1 MFSEPRYLR
10 RPLYHPWTSLCEAA
24 NGPRG
29 NGWGARPNKIPS
41 RHAVLRGIPTGGG
54 PSQGDLPALPTKGLG
69 PLSRGGAT
77 ETGDFELQLRSVRGV
92 ISPLSRESHANVL
105 FARGLCAPARVPQPT
120 IGGRRCGVTLSIWPP
135 PPRKPRFSIVSRRE
149 SKRWRRM
156 DANARLCL
164 LLICRM
170 RRLETLRFQTLNRTL
185 VQCSS

>member
-1 MFSEPRYLR
+1 MALEEMGEEQDLIKSQAVMQFYVESQPGADLVRATFQPCPRKGSGPCREGGRQRRGTSSFSFGQWGG
-10 RPLYHPWTSLCEAA
+10 LYP
-24 NGPRG
+24 
-29 NGWGARPNKIPS
+29 
-41 RHAVLRGIPTGGG
+41 
-54 PSQGDLPALPTKGLG
+54 
-69 PLSRGGAT
+69 
-77 ETGDFELQLRSVRGV
+77 
-92 ISPLSRESHANVL
+92 PLSRESHANVL

-120 IGGRRCGVTLSIWPP
+120 IGGRRCGVTLSIWP